1 MIEKLKGYKIIPFLL
16 PLFKINTMYV
26 GHKIKNAREKNGIK
40 QEEVALEL
48 GISQKQYS
56 LIESNQTKLTVERLL
71 QISKI
76 IKTPAEELISDNTIV
91 QNNYNGKENKA
102 AHNYYDKCN
111 IGAELIEA
119 LKEEIKFLKQQ
130 ILVKDEQL
138 KNK

>member
-1 MIEKLKGYKIIPFLL
+1 
-16 PLFKINTMYV
+16 MYV

-76 IKTPAEELISDNTIV
+76 IKTPAEELISDNTFI
-91 QNNYNGKENKA
+91 QNNYNNKENKSA
-102 AHNYYDKCN
+102 QYYYEMN
-111 IGAELIEA
+111 NELIEIM
-119 LKEEIKFLKQQ
+119 KEEIKFLKQQ

-138 KNK
+138 KKK